1 MAREGYRWSFS
12 LVMMVIQALILIPL
26 AIYIGRTYSSALE
39 KDTAKPTWNFIWL
52 IPATFYAEWYL
63 RLYTQGDS
71 SLEFALKPSNTVFL
85 IVINLGALLIYHMV
99 TRLILTIDANAALS
113 EQNHALTMQKL
124 QYENLQERIAE
135 ARHVKH
141 DVRHHIITLTA
152 MLNDGKYG
160 EAKEYLEEYGR
171 SMPDD
176 LNIRFC
182 ENYTVNALLLF
193 FAQQAKNSKID
204 FDVTVSVPESI
215 GIHDSA
221 LSVLLGNLL
230 ENAIDA
236 NESVPAGKRRVTMR
250 SACDAGA
257 ILFRISNPY
266 DGKLR
271 QSKDGLYMST
281 KHEGRGIGLAS
292 VRGIV
297 ARNGG
302 RLEISHTENEFTVTV
317 MLTES

>member
-39 KDTAKPTWNFIWL
+39 
-52 IPATFYAEWYL
+52 
-63 RLYTQGDS
+63 
-71 SLEFALKPSNTVFL
+71 
-85 IVINLGALLIYHMV
+85 IYHMV

-124 QYENLQERIAE
+124 QYENLQERIAK
-135 ARHVKH
+135 ARQVKH
-141 DVRHHIITLTA
+141 VRHHIITLTA
-152 MLNDGKYG
+152 MLNDGKYD

-215 GIHDSA
+215 GIQDSA

-250 SACDAGA
+250 SACDARA

-292 VRGIV
+292 ARGIV